1 MIKKVVFELTKFCTM
16 TSLYFLTSNGQNNW
30 QVVKRN
36 DSLEIMSSLENVIWS
51 KIIQRMVRCLVT
63 LFCINVLHVFVTA
76 WGEHR
81 IIAGVLV
88 VSDTPPRRTLVREMT
103 VGSVARKVFIR
114 IIGLIVNENPFVFHH
129 QVTETMIV
137 ERQGIRELTITI
149 GEGLVTFLPTKGNI
163 RVTWKMAEEGTH
175 RNRPT
180 GSGNEKVIERR
191 NIGKPMAHG
200 FPEEEIK
207 MGGIR
212 GLLDEHRETSTC
224 PSRGPFGI
232 AFHRGGI

>member
-1 MIKKVVFELTKFCTM
+1 
-16 TSLYFLTSNGQNNW
+16 
-30 QVVKRN
+30 
-36 DSLEIMSSLENVIWS
+36 
-51 KIIQRMVRCLVT
+51 
-63 LFCINVLHVFVTA
+63 
-76 WGEHR
+76 
-81 IIAGVLV
+81 
-88 VSDTPPRRTLVREMT
+88 VREMT
-103 VGSVARKVFIR
+103 VGSVAREVFIR

-163 RVTWKMAEEGTH
+163 GVTRKMAEEGTH
-175 RNRPT
+175 RNHPT
-180 GSGNEKVIERR
+180 GSGNENVIERR

-207 MGGIR
+207 MGGIG